1 LEYAWFLDDE
11 EHDVDDNSITCSSQ
25 MEEAMTTLKFRSLT
39 FVVSLAVLVVAS
51 ASAGAQ
57 PTYKHKA
64 HVDHFTTSWT
74 ATALVPA
81 AAAAVRAHETDGLSR
96 DRDDCNFGCIDN

>member
-1 LEYAWFLDDE
+1 
-11 EHDVDDNSITCSSQ
+11 
-25 MEEAMTTLKFRSLT
+25 MTTFKFRSLT
-39 FVVSLAVLVVAS
+39 LVASLAALVVAS

-64 HVDHFTTSWT
+64 HVHQFVYMSIPFT

-81 AAAAVRAHETDGLSR
+81 PVAAVRTHETDGLSR
-96 DRDDCNFGCIDN
+96 NPDDCNYGCIDNN

>member
-1 LEYAWFLDDE
+1 
-11 EHDVDDNSITCSSQ
+11 
-25 MEEAMTTLKFRSLT
+25 MTVFTLRSM
-39 FVVSLAVLVVAS
+39 VASLAALVAAS

-64 HVDHFTTSWT
+64 PVHQFVYMSIPVT

-81 AAAAVRAHETDGLSR
+81 PVASVRTHETDGLSR
-96 DRDDCNFGCIDN
+96 NPDDCNYGCIDNN